1 MKKEIR
7 TALDRIK
14 EIMEHPAVVEACGQ
28 AYYGDELAKMK
39 AGWESND
46 PEAIGKAL
54 NLGDIML
61 GRNGFVD
68 LKGIAWLDRDHDVI
82 KAGLEVFNGKSW
94 ADRTSGIKEGDKV
107 AYKASFLRSTGQYTG
122 DIPHARGVVES
133 IKDYGGIQ
141 LAIINWGDPEIPSK
155 VNVKNLSKVTQR
167 GIADE

>member
-14 EIMEHPAVVEACGQ
+14 EIMEHPAVVEAGGQ

-46 PEAIGKAL
+46 PDAIGKAL

-82 KAGLEVFNGKSW
+82 KAGLEAFNGKSW
-94 ADRTSGIKEGDKV
+94 TQRTSGISVGDRV
-107 AYKASFLRSTGQYTG
+107 AYKASFLRSTGQTTG
-122 DIPHARGVVES
+122 DVPFARGVVES
-133 IKDYGGIQ
+133 VKDYGGMSI
-141 LAIINWGDPEIPSK
+141 ANVNWNDPEIPSK
-155 VNVKNLSKVTQR
+155 VNTKNLSKITER
-167 GIADE
+167 GILD